1 MSDQQ
6 EVLPP
11 GYTDYDPGNGPRHA
25 RARRRRGSSR
35 LGRHPILVALAIFVV
50 VILIVLGIGYF
61 WADGQIN
68 PGGHR
73 GPNVA
78 VSIPAGSSKEKIG
91 EILAKA
97 GVIHGASLFA
107 LYVNFKDEGPLLPG
121 SYSLPKNSTY
131 EMAIAALE
139 KGPTL
144 ITDKLVIPE
153 GFTVRQ
159 IANAVAA
166 LPGLHLSAT
175 KFLAAANSG
184 EVRSPYEP
192 PGVDNLEGLLFP
204 ATYQV
209 RQGDSEVAVLEKLV
223 GAFDTETESLGLPA
237 AAQKLHISVYQ
248 LVTVASIVE
257 RESKL
262 SPDRG
267 PVASVIYNRLRAKIP
282 LGADSTQTYYLR
294 LTHPGVEP
302 TVAQLNAASPYNTR
316 VHPGLPPTAIAN
328 PGAASL
334 AAAAAP
340 PNTGY
345 LDFVEINPDGKLGF
359 AANATGFAQL
369 QSECRA
375 AHLC

>member
-1 MSDQQ
+1 MSDHQG
-6 EVLPP
+6 VLPP
-11 GYTDYDPGNGPRHA
+11 GYTGYDRGDGPRHS
-25 RARRRRGSSR
+25 RPRRPRRRW
-35 LGRHPILVALAIFVV
+35 RHPILVILAILVAAV
-50 VILIVLGIGYF
+50 LIVAAVGYF
-61 WADGQIN
+61 WTDSQIN

-78 VSIPAGSSKEKIG
+78 VSIPTGSSKDAIG
-91 EILAKA
+91 KILAKA
-97 GVIHGASLFA
+97 GVIHDSWLFA
-107 LYVNFKDEGPLLPG
+107 AYANLKDEGPLLPG

-131 EMAIAALE
+131 EMAIAALK

-153 GFTVRQ
+153 GYTVRQ
-159 IANAVAA
+159 IADAVGA
-166 LPGLHLSAT
+166 LPGLNLSAA

-192 PGVDNLEGLLFP
+192 AGVNNLEGLLFP
-204 ATYQV
+204 ATYDIQ
-209 RQGDSEVAVLEKLV
+209 QGQNEVAVLEKLV
-223 GAFDTETESLGLPA
+223 GTFDTEAEGLGLPA
-237 AAQKLHISVYQ
+237 AAQKLHFSVYQ

-262 SPDRG
+262 STDRG
-267 PVASVIYNRLRAKIP
+267 PVASTIYNRLRASMP

-294 LTHPGVEP
+294 LTHPGLEP
-302 TVAQLNAASPYNTR
+302 TVSQLNAPSPYNTR
-316 VHPGLPPTAIAN
+316 VHVGLPPTPIAN

-334 AAAAAP
+334 TAAASP
-340 PNTGY
+340 PSTNY
-345 LDFVEINPDGKLGF
+345 LYFVEINPDGKLGF
-359 AANATGFAQL
+359 AADTTGFAQL

>member
-1 MSDQQ
+1 VSDQQ

-11 GYTDYDPGNGPRHA
+11 GYTAYDPGDGPRHS
-25 RARRRRGSSR
+25 RNRRHRSWRRS
-35 LGRHPILVALAIFVV
+35 RHPILVVLAILVV

-61 WADGQIN
+61 WADSQIN

-91 EILAKA
+91 KILAKA
-97 GVIHGASLFA
+97 GVIHDATLFA
-107 LYVNFKDEGPLLPG
+107 LYVKIKNEGPLLPG

-139 KGPTL
+139 KGPIL

-153 GFTVRQ
+153 GYTVRQ
-159 IANAVAA
+159 IANAVGA
-166 LPGLHLSAT
+166 LPGLDLSAA
-175 KFLAAANSG
+175 KFLAAASSG

-192 PGVDNLEGLLFP
+192 PGVNNLEGLLFP

-209 RQGDSEVAVLEKLV
+209 QQGDNEVAVLEKLV
-223 GAFDTETESLGLPA
+223 GAFDTEAESLGLPA
-237 AAQKLHISVYQ
+237 AAQGLHVSLYQ

-257 RESKL
+257 REAKL
-262 SPDRG
+262 SSDRS
-267 PVASVIYNRLRAKIP
+267 PVASVIYNRLRGNIP
-282 LGADSTQTYYLR
+282 IGADSTQTYYLR
-294 LTHPGVEP
+294 LTHPGLEP
-302 TVAQLNAASPYNTR
+302 TVAQLNAPSPYNTR
-316 VHPGLPPTAIAN
+316 IHPGLPPTAIAN

-334 AAAAAP
+334 EAAASPAA
-340 PNTGY
+340 THY
-345 LDFVEINPDGKLGF
+345 LYFVEINPTGKLGF
-359 AANATGFAQL
+359 ATDATGFAQL
-369 QSECRA
+369 QNECRA